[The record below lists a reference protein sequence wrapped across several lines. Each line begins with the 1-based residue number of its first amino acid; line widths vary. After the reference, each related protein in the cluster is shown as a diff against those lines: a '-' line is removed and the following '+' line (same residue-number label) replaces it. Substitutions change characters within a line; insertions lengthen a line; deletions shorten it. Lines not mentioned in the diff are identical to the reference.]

1 MRRDPVDGGATG
13 ISGDGVQSR
22 SSDGSWCELAPVHQ
36 PPLPLL
42 RQALRLPEDGEPFA
56 HPFEQDFSRILTYY
70 RIRWAYEPTSFTLA
84 WTPDGRPAE
93 MFTPDFYL
101 PDQRLYVELTTMRQ
115 RLVTRKNRKV
125 RRLRELYPGV
135 QIKLLYRRDYHRL
148 VACYRREDAPGED
161 GLVCQIGRVLHTEEE
176 IRSRVGELAAVIAG
190 EATEHREFGDRVV
203 REPLVV
209 LGAGRGSETFR
220 SMLVAALGEVGLPV
234 ETDRVDL
241 TRYRTLSGACRVR
254 VRRCPQL
261 DLMGRR
267 VLLVE
272 DVVST
277 GLSLRYL
284 QAWLR
289 RRRVDAFDV
298 CTLLDRR
305 AARLVDVPVRY
316 AAFEAPN
323 EVLVGCGLNLRR
335 HFRDLPFIASL
346 VLEQSLAVEPLL
358 TANTPRRPPM
368 GRATRREIGE
378 DPSGA
383 V

>member
-1 MRRDPVDGGATG
+1 MTPDPVDGDATG
-13 ISGDGVQSR
+13 TSGDGVLSR
-22 SSDGSWCELAPVHQ
+22 LRDAPRCDRPRVHQ
-36 PPLPLL
+36 PALPLL
-42 RQALRLPEDGEPFA
+42 RQTVRLPEDGEPFA

-115 RLVTRKNRKV
+115 RLVTRKNGKV

-135 QIKLLYRRDYHRL
+135 RIKLLYRRDYHRL
-148 VACYRREDAPGED
+148 VACYRPTGSSRDD
-161 GLVCQIGRVLHTEEE
+161 GLVCRVGRVLHTEEE
-176 IRSRVGELAAVIAG
+176 IRRRVGELAALIAH
-190 EATEHREFGDRVV
+190 ETRESAHRGAGVAS
-203 REPLVV
+203 EPLVV
-209 LGAGRGSETFR
+209 LGVGRGSETFR
-220 SMLVAALGEVGLPV
+220 AMLVEALGETGLPV
-234 ETDRVDL
+234 EIDRVDL

-254 VRRCPQL
+254 VRRSPNL
-261 DLMGRR
+261 DLTSRR
-267 VLLVE
+267 VLVVE

-289 RRRVDAFDV
+289 KRRVDAFDV

-305 AARLVDVPVRY
+305 VARLVDVPVRY

-323 EVLVGCGLNLRR
+323 EVLIGCGLNLRR
-335 HFRDLPFIASL
+335 QFRDLPFIASL
-346 VLEQSLAVEPLL
+346 MPEQSLTV
-358 TANTPRRPPM
+358 
-368 GRATRREIGE
+368 
-378 DPSGA
+378 
-383 V
+383 